1 MARGKKNRSSE
12 PAEVTGTPVV
22 DDSEYDEYDDD
33 DGYRYRRSNFQRLIL
48 AVGVLTVLGCI
59 TAVAA
64 IAYEA
69 YKLDQIERKDVAL
82 AAASDDEPQN
92 WLIVGSDSRDVITKN
107 DPNAAVFNGG
117 GETTGGQRSDTIM
130 VVRVDPKGEHLDI
143 LSLQRDLWLPI
154 ARTGSDERINS
165 AYSYPDGAQR
175 LIDTIKLNFNIE
187 INHYAEINFASFE
200 GIVNAI
206 GGVPMYFDKPMH
218 DLNSG
223 LDIQKAGCVN
233 LDGFQALAFAR
244 SRHLQYSDGVHW
256 VDDPSGDLGR
266 ISRQQY
272 FMRKMFDRAGS
283 KAFSNP
289 KVTDDLINVARQ
301 YIGIDKQID
310 ITKVIAMGQRF
321 GTFKGE
327 SIKSYSLP
335 VSPFTTSGGA
345 AVLRLDAAGSQPIL
359 NRFRGLPEGDAAPET
374 VKFTVENGSGTSGQ
388 AAEVQRAFQA
398 VGYGASGAKDH
409 GSIVAKTEVHF
420 PAGGLKTAD
429 QIARHLTSG
438 AELVPDPNLAADKFV
453 LVTGKDFTTVMKRPR
468 DPAPATADTTGGTGS
483 TSTTAAGKG
492 ATTTTVKGAKTS
504 SSTTTTAPAPALNND
519 NGTHVGVVPGEPP
532 AGVTCS

>member
-12 PAEVTGTPVV
+12 PEAVGSP
-22 DDSEYDEYDDD
+22 DSEVADDGYDEDE
-33 DGYRYRRSNFQRLIL
+33 YRYRRSRFQRLIL

-64 IAYEA
+64 IGYEA
-69 YKLDQIERKDVAL
+69 YKLDQIERKDVDL

-107 DPNAAVFNGG
+107 DPNAAVFTGG
-117 GETTGGQRSDTIM
+117 GETTSGQRSDTIM
-130 VVRVDPKGEHLDI
+130 IVRVDPKGEHLDV

-175 LIDTIKLNFNIE
+175 LIDTIKLNFNVE

-200 GIVNAI
+200 GIVNAV

-233 LDGFQALAFAR
+233 LDGYQALAFAR

-345 AVLRLDAAGSQPIL
+345 AVLRIDPAGSQPIL
-359 NRFRGLPEGDAAPET
+359 NRFRGLPQGDAAPES

-398 VGYGASGAKDH
+398 IGYAASGAKDH

-420 PAGGLKTAD
+420 PAGGLATAD

-468 DPAPATADTTGGTGS
+468 DPAPAPGDATAGTGS
-483 TSTTAAGKG
+483 TSGTAAGKG
-492 ATTTTVKGAKTS
+492 ASTTTAKGAKASPTTTTSA
-504 SSTTTTAPAPALNND
+504 APALNND
-519 NGTHVGVVPGEPP
+519 NGSHVGVVPGEPP
-532 AGVTCS
+532 EGVTCS